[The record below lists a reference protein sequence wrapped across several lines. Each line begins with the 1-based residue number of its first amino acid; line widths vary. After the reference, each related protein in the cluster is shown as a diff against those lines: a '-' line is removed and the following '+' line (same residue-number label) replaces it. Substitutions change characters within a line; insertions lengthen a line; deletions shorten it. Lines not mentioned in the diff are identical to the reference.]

1 MTYVIAVANEKG
13 GVAKT
18 TTVLSLGAALAE
30 LDTKVLML
38 DLDPQANLTL
48 SLGIQPKSLTH
59 SVSDILL
66 GGKTSE
72 QVVHELDIPGI
83 DLIPANHELILAER
97 YLTVRDNYELL
108 LRNSIN
114 SHYEADIALIDC
126 PPALGPLT
134 RSALCSADMLIIPT
148 QCEYYSAHA
157 LKDML
162 SLIRDVRLSKNPRLR
177 YRLLMTLYDRRN
189 RIHRSLE
196 EQIRA
201 AFGEAVFDT
210 RIEIDTRFR
219 ESPIFGQPITAYAPR
234 SRGATQYRQLAE
246 ELGHHAKETVR
257 TAARPA

>member
-18 TTVLSLGAALAE
+18 TTVLSLGASLAE
-30 LDTKVLML
+30 MGRKILLL

-48 SLGIQPKSLTH
+48 SVGIKPNGLSDT
-59 SVSDILL
+59 VSDILL
-66 GGKTSE
+66 GGKSSD
-72 QVVHELDIPGI
+72 QVQYELNQDGVT
-83 DLIPANHELILAER
+83 LIPANHELILAEQ

-114 SHYEADIALIDC
+114 SHHEADIALIDC

-134 RSALCSADMLIIPT
+134 RCALCSADMLIIPT

-162 SLIRDVRLSKNPRLR
+162 SLIRDIRLSKNPRLR

-196 EQIRA
+196 EQIRS
-201 AFGEAVFDT
+201 AFGEAVFET
-210 RIEIDTRFR
+210 MIEIDTRFR
-219 ESPIFGQPITAYAPR
+219 ESPIFGQPITEYAPR
-234 SRGATQYRQLAE
+234 SRGAAQYRQLAE
-246 ELGHHAKETVR
+246 ELGHHAKETIR
-257 TAARPA
+257 TAAGPA